1 VSWLY
6 WNLRVYRYDA
16 QFQKTIVRVFWDGVK
31 SGQADGPQ
39 LRKED
44 LQ

>member
-6 WNLRVYRYDA
+6 WNLRVYRYDPV
-16 QFQKTIVRVFWDGVK
+16 FQKVVTGIFWDGVHSSK
-31 SGQADGPQ
+31 SDPT